1 MDIVVTIPEQTLS
14 GLKSQI
20 VSEITEG
27 NLFNNTNAR
36 PLAAEVAQHISVSDI
51 ANEISVVDVALEIS
65 VSDIANEFSASD
77 IAGEFSPED
86 IAEYVDMRDL
96 SERVADNIDAAD
108 VAEHLKDASIDWS
121 EVVDHEVIANNV
133 VRAIREDPDFRRTL
147 LVSISN
153 LISEH
158 LAAS

>member
-20 VSEITEG
+20 ITEITEG
-27 NLFNNTNAR
+27 NLIAR
-36 PLAAEVAQHISVSDI
+36 PMAAQVAEHISVSDI

-65 VSDIANEFSASD
+65 VSDIAGEFSASD
-77 IAGEFSPED
+77 IAGEFSAED

-121 EVVDHEVIANNV
+121 EVVDHEAIASRV
-133 VRAIREDPDFRRTL
+133 VRALREDPDFRRTM
-147 LVSISN
+147 LVSLSN